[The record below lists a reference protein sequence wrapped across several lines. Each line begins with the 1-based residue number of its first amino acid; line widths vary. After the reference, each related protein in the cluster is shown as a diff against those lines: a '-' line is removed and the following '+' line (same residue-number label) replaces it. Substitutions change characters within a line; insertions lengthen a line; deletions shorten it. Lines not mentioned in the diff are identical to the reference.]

1 MSLSSRRAWIEIP
14 LFAWP
19 SGPRVGRSP
28 HGERG
33 LKLRH
38 ARLTRLRIRRSPHG
52 ERGLKCMRS
61 WLHRGRRGSLSSRR
75 AWIEITIPDDSRVVL
90 SGRSPHGERGLKCQY
105 LAVSVQNV
113 ESLSSRRAWIEI
125 SRLPPLLQTC
135 RWSLSS
141 RRAWIEIQVFGVPK
155 MPNMS
160 LSSRRAWIEILR
172 LWRSTMVVLSL
183 SSRRAWIEIQF
194 FDLAVRGEVEV
205 ALLTESVD

>member
-1 MSLSSRRAWIEIP
+1 MDDAVAACVGWSLSSRRAWIEIP

-90 SGRSPHGERGLKCQY
+90 SGRSPHGERGLKSIIGRY
-105 LAVSVQNV
+105 
-113 ESLSSRRAWIEI
+113 SLTA
-125 SRLPPLLQTC
+125 LL
-135 RWSLSS
+135 
-141 RRAWIEIQVFGVPK
+141 
-155 MPNMS
+155 
-160 LSSRRAWIEILR
+160 
-172 LWRSTMVVLSL
+172 
-183 SSRRAWIEIQF
+183 
-194 FDLAVRGEVEV
+194 V